1 MPTDPVDE
9 VSSVLAAILIVL
21 VCFPLETSAFISFGS
36 VDVAIDY
43 EDFQRE
49 GDGYNI
55 TFVNK
60 SANYK
65 DEFYIIVLGLDFRGA
80 AIFRH
85 RLYIDFLPGYGRIS
99 FYLPGYN
106 ENIVEVRFEVRKLKE
121 YDVRPQYQQP
131 YPVTPSR
138 PYK

>member
-1 MPTDPVDE
+1 MKLTC
-9 VSSVLAAILIVL
+9 VLAAILIFL
-21 VCFPLETSAFISFGS
+21 VSFPIETSAFISFGN
-36 VDVAIDY
+36 VDVGIEY
-43 EDFQRE
+43 EDFQRD

-60 SANYK
+60 SANYRE
-65 DEFYIIVLGLDFRGA
+65 EFYIIVLGLDFRGA

-85 RLYIDFLPGYGRIS
+85 RLYIDFLPGYGQIS

-106 ENIVEVRFEVRKLKE
+106 QNITEVRFEVRRLSE
-121 YDVRPQYQQP
+121 FDVRPQYQQP
-131 YPVTPSR
+131 YPVIPSR

>member
-1 MPTDPVDE
+1 MK
-9 VSSVLAAILIVL
+9 VSCVLAAILIIF
-21 VCFPLETSAFISFGS
+21 VCFPLETSAFISFGT

-43 EDFQRE
+43 QDFQRE

-60 SANYK
+60 SANHRE
-65 DEFYIIVLGLDFRGA
+65 EFYIIVLGLDFRGA

-85 RLYIDFLPGYGRIS
+85 RLYIEFLPGYGQMS
-99 FYLPGYN
+99 FYLPGYD
-106 ENIVEVRFEVRKLKE
+106 ENIVEVRFEVRKLRE
-121 YDVRPQYQQP
+121 LDVRPQYRQP
-131 YPVTPSR
+131 YPAAPPR

>member
-1 MPTDPVDE
+1 MKPYCFF
-9 VSSVLAAILIVL
+9 AAILMGFL
-21 VCFPLETSAFISFGS
+21 TLPMDSSAFISFGT

-43 EDFQRE
+43 QDFQRE

-60 SANYK
+60 SANHK
-65 DEFYIIVLGLDFRGA
+65 EEFYIIVLGLDFRGA

-85 RLYIDFLPGYGRIS
+85 RLYIEFLPGYGQMS

-106 ENIVEVRFEVRKLKE
+106 EDIVEVRFEVRKLRE
-121 YDVRPQYQQP
+121 LDVRPTYQNP
-131 YPVTPSR
+131 YPAIPPSR